1 MYFIYDT
8 KTKVNRGFADTKE
21 EAELLLKELS
31 HKWYYRYLVIR
42 QMNLE
47 ARLIRLKDD
56 LDKKALRDPRTVKE
70 YAIRNKWERVS
81 NILKKRYNRYGDDT
95 KYVVMQEDDG
105 YPD

>member
-1 MYFIYDT
+1 
-8 KTKVNRGFADTKE
+8 
-21 EAELLLKELS
+21 
-31 HKWYYRYLVIR
+31 
-42 QMNLE
+42 MNLE

-70 YAIRNKWERVS
+70 YATRNKWERVS

-95 KYVVMQEDDG
+95 KYVVMPEDDG

>member
-1 MYFIYDT
+1 
-8 KTKVNRGFADTKE
+8 
-21 EAELLLKELS
+21 
-31 HKWYYRYLVIR
+31 
-42 QMNLE
+42 MNLE

-105 YPD
+105 YPDW

>member
-1 MYFIYDT
+1 MGGDSLSNIASPPRLEEEKGNMTLKDRLI
-8 KTKVNRGFADTKE
+8 KKKE
-21 EAELLLKELS
+21 E
-31 HKWYYRYLVIR
+31 
-42 QMNLE
+42 
-47 ARLIRLKDD
+47 

-70 YAIRNKWERVS
+70 LAIVNKWERVS